1 MTAATRSQND
11 WLALAHDLGNEF
23 APRAAAHDADD
34 SFVAENYD
42 ILKQHHIFSALAPQA
57 LGGGGASHAQMLRC
71 LLRVIG
77 QSCGSTALAL
87 SMHMHV
93 LAATVW
99 WWHQGHPVEPLLKR
113 VVQEQTVLISSGG
126 SDWLDVLGDGGK
138 SRRRLSHHSPKMLC
152 ERLSQGAIS

>member
-1 MTAATRSQND
+1 MTAATRSQSD

-42 ILKQHHIFSALAPQA
+42 ILKKHHIFSALAPQA
-57 LGGGGASHAQMLRC
+57 LGGGGASHAQMC
-71 LLRVIG
+71 EFLRVIG

-113 VVQEQTVLISSGG
+113 IVQEQTVLISSGV
-126 SDWLDVLGDGGK
+126 SDWLDSSGTAKKVDGVIASQPEK
-138 SRRRLSHHSPKMLC
+138 SLRAAVPR
-152 ERLSQGAIS
+152 AIS

>member
-1 MTAATRSQND
+1 MTAATLSQSD

-42 ILKQHHIFSALAPQA
+42 ILKKRHIFSALAPQA
-57 LGGGGASHAQMLRC
+57 LGGGGASHAQMC
-71 LLRVIG
+71 EFLRVIG

-99 WWHQGHPVEPLLKR
+99 WWHQGHPVEPLLNR
-113 VVQEQTVLISSGG
+113 IVQEQTVLAVVAFGLVDASGTAE
-126 SDWLDVLGDGGK
+126 K
-138 SRRRLSHHSPKMLC
+138 SRAVIA
-152 ERLSQGAIS
+152 SQPEKALRAAVPRAIS